1 MYLHTILKHIRVL
14 SYIMSMVPIFAWDN
28 TSIPTEIA
36 CYPFS
41 TFIHKYC
48 CILVWKRSST
58 VILLMEHTF
67 FLWEIK

>member
-1 MYLHTILKHIRVL
+1 MYLHTILKHIQVL
-14 SYIMSMVPIFAWDN
+14 IYIMSMVPTFACGN

-41 TFIHKYC
+41 ILIHMYC
-48 CILVWKRSST
+48 YILVWKNSST
-58 VILLMEHTF
+58 VILLMEYTF